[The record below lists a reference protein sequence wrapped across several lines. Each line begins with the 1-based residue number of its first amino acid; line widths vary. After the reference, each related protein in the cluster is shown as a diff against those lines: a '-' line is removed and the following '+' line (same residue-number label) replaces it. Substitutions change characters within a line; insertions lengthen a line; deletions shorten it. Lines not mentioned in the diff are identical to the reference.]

1 MKNTER
7 FSSKANFYAQHRWGY
22 HAQAFDTILA
32 QLPNPATCVVADI
45 GAGGGEVSRHLIGRV
60 KQVIAIEPNPEMRS
74 FANQRLGQHPAFS
87 LLAAPAEFTALRDAS
102 VDLITVGRA
111 IHWFQPELARAEF
124 RRILKPKGL
133 LCILRLPAL
142 PCPLSEATQAL
153 QTAEFGWDTATRQN
167 RNLSTF
173 ENYFC
178 KTPPKNQTWQ
188 GEITED
194 WEQFWGRLR
203 SLSVAPDE
211 THSKYI
217 SFKTAAQTIF
227 NTHSINGK
235 VSIPYATEVFIGSV
249 IC

>member
-1 MKNTER
+1 
-7 FSSKANFYAQHRWGY
+7 
-22 HAQAFDTILA
+22 
-32 QLPNPATCVVADI
+32 
-45 GAGGGEVSRHLIGRV
+45 
-60 KQVIAIEPNPEMRS
+60 
-74 FANQRLGQHPAFS
+74 
-87 LLAAPAEFTALRDAS
+87 
-102 VDLITVGRA
+102 
-111 IHWFQPELARAEF
+111 
-124 RRILKPKGL
+124 
-133 LCILRLPAL
+133 
-142 PCPLSEATQAL
+142 LSEATQAL

-173 ENYFC
+173 EDYFC